1 MILREIQNLNFVIA
15 KLNMLSEYS
24 NMVKNGDVS
33 KIPMLNALQDE
44 INTFSETNINV
55 LKSKMKK
62 LTDNYNARKTFAENY
77 MKLNRLTD

>member
-1 MILREIQNLNFVIA
+1 
-15 KLNMLSEYS
+15 MLSEYS